1 MKKLPSLPRAIHL
14 PAGGVPVTTNVGL
27 YERESTFGKFNWI
40 KRTIE
45 LEASMGLT
53 PAWLTLR
60 HERVHAILMD
70 SGIELP
76 HDLEERVCDAIAL
89 ADVADMQRGKK

>member
-1 MKKLPSLPRAIHL
+1 MKKLPPLPRAIHL
-14 PAGGVPVTTNVGL
+14 PAGGVPVMTNVGL

-40 KRTIE
+40 KRIIE

-76 HDLEERVCDAIAL
+76 HDMEERVCDAIAL